1 MQINKSSRHSKIV
14 GDFGE
19 HLVCNWLSRSGFEVS
34 IVDHTGIDI
43 IAYNKA
49 LKRRLGISVKSRTRD
64 PGKETESV
72 NVFQTPR
79 DREHLLAACEA
90 FGCDEAWLA
99 ICVES
104 EATGDLFLTSLENY
118 ERKYRV
124 GNAVQGWRMTPSQT
138 RRYATDPEVRHIH
151 VDFRADN
158 WW

>member
-1 MQINKSSRHSKIV
+1 MQISKSSRHSKIM

-64 PGKETESV
+64 SGKETESV
-72 NVFQTPR
+72 TVFQTPR

-90 FGCDEAWLA
+90 FGCDAWLA
-99 ICVES
+99 IYVES
-104 EATGDLFLTSLENY
+104 EETGDLFLTSLENY
-118 ERKYRV
+118 ERKYRA
-124 GNAVQGWRMTPSQT
+124 GKAVQSWRMTLAQT
-138 RRYATDPEVRHIH
+138 RKYDADAEVRHIH
-151 VDFRADN
+151 IDFEEFN